1 MFTKGDT
8 SNATEMDV
16 VVCGVGMMRYHPS
29 EAEMLHAMAESVMG
43 DTRLSTGMLAFPETL
58 L

>member
-1 MFTKGDT
+1 
-8 SNATEMDV
+8 
-16 VVCGVGMMRYHPS
+16 MMRYHPS